1 VPDIAAAVKAAGGP
15 VLDRRAIATEGHIR
29 ETGKHAV
36 TVELHPD
43 VTAKITVK
51 VVAA

>member
-1 VPDIAAAVKAAGGP
+1 VV
-15 VLDRRAIATEGHIR
+15 DRRAIATEGHIR